1 MSATPHPSSPAVSYR
16 LPVAALA
23 VALALVGLAVFAGM
37 QRSPPCAA
45 GAPGVACLGVE
56 VLRAWDHPCGHY
68 TQGLEYHDGLLYESA
83 GGYGESALVRYA
95 LGSAEIERRPLPARL
110 FGEGLTRSGARL
122 LQLTW
127 REGVLLSW
135 RAGDLAPLEERRYQ
149 GDGWGLC
156 DDGRRLVMSNGSEH
170 LTLRD
175 PESFAPV
182 GELTV
187 TLGARPVSGL
197 NELECVGGDIYANVW
212 PTDRILRIDGA
223 TGAVTAVIDAAGLLP
238 EPHCRGTD
246 VLNGIA
252 YRPDT
257 GTFLLTG
264 KYWPFIY
271 ETRFVER

>member
-1 MSATPHPSSPAVSYR
+1 MSASPHPSSPASSYR
-16 LPVAALA
+16 LPAAAL
-23 VALALVGLAVFAGM
+23 VVVLALVGLAVIAGM

-45 GAPGVACLGVE
+45 GAPGVECLGVE
-56 VLRAWDHPCGHY
+56 VLRAWNHPCERY
-68 TQGLEYHDGLLYESA
+68 TQGLEYHDGHLFESS
-83 GGYGESALVRYA
+83 GGYGESTVVRYP
-95 LGSAEIERRPLPARL
+95 LGGDPVARTPLPTHL
-110 FGEGLTRSGARL
+110 FGEGLTRSGDRL

-135 RAGDLAPLEERRYQ
+135 HAGDLAPLGERSYE

-156 DDGRRLVMSNGSEH
+156 HDGRRLVMSNGTER

-175 PESFAPV
+175 PDSFDPI

-187 TLGARPVSGL
+187 RLGARPVSGL

-212 PTDRILRIDGA
+212 PTSRILRIDGA